1 MRRECS
7 FFAMVMFLL
16 AGLVFSSAI
25 ATMQAWRNA
34 PYEFATSFL
43 TGAGVWSNVN
53 VGDCGV
59 R

>member
-1 MRRECS
+1 VRWRMNIVALLYSTVMRRECS

-34 PYEFATSFL
+34 RRPL
-43 TGAGVWSNVN
+43 
-53 VGDCGV
+53 
-59 R
+59 